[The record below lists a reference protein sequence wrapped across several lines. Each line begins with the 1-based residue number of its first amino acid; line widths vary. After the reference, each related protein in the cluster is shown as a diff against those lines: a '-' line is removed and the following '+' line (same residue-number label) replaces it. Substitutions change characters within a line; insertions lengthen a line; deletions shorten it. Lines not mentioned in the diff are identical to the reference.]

1 PPPRG
6 RRALDVPH
14 GVVRDADLVAR
25 HDPTVRRAIP
35 FGAMTDLAFTEL
47 LPIGPDE
54 TPYRLLTT
62 DGVSTVEAAGRTF
75 VQVEPEALSLL
86 TRTAFHDI
94 THFLRPA
101 HLPQL

>member
-1 PPPRG
+1 
-6 RRALDVPH
+6 
-14 GVVRDADLVAR
+14 
-25 HDPTVRRAIP
+25 
-35 FGAMTDLAFTEL
+35 MTDLAFTEL

-62 DGVSTVEAAGRTF
+62 DGVSTIEAAGRTF

-94 THFLRPA
+94 AHFLRPA
-101 HLPQL
+101 HLQQRVGR